1 MFSINNNFNLE
12 NVKRHTLR
20 DEAYMLIGYNM
31 NQVNS
36 FTDQDLK
43 RVNEEIYRFFR
54 VDSNESN
61 RDVLLDKAVEYYK
74 RYGNKVTTG
83 NGFVDLLVYA
93 SVLAT
98 VVFITVLFVYKYL

>member
-1 MFSINNNFNLE
+1 
-12 NVKRHTLR
+12 
-20 DEAYMLIGYNM
+20 M
-31 NQVNS
+31 NQIEM
-36 FTDQDLK
+36 L
-43 RVNEEIYRFFR
+43 
-54 VDSNESN
+54 
-61 RDVLLDKAVEYYK
+61 DVLLDKAVEYYK